1 LLLAKCQRHGESKK
15 GQDIKKLLSYTLR
28 NQSRLK
34 KKETPMK
41 PNTAGRVGDNDRHA
55 GQYSPYAVLD
65 TGLVPGAMLLTLD
78 GEMPVEFLSV
88 GDKLITR
95 DTGISKIQHI
105 QRTTRRVHLIALSAG
120 SLGHTRPE
128 RDAVLA
134 GDQMVLVRDWRAR
147 ALFNSERALV
157 AARALVDGE
166 FVTDLGMQD
175 TTLYQIFCD
184 GPHILYCDGLELS
197 TADGARARGAVL
209 HAA

>member
-1 LLLAKCQRHGESKK
+1 
-15 GQDIKKLLSYTLR
+15 
-28 NQSRLK
+28 
-34 KKETPMK
+34 MK
-41 PNTAGRVGDNDRHA
+41 PNTVGRDGGTDRHA
-55 GQYSPYAVLD
+55 GQFSPYAVLD
-65 TGLVPGAMLLTLD
+65 TGLVQGAMLLTLD
-78 GEMPVEFLSV
+78 GEMPVEFVSI

-95 DTGISKIQHI
+95 DTGISKVLHI
-105 QRTTRRVHLIALSAG
+105 QRTTRQVHCIALSAG

-134 GDQMVLVRDWRAR
+134 ADQMVLVRDWRAR

-166 FVTDLGMQD
+166 FITDLGVRD